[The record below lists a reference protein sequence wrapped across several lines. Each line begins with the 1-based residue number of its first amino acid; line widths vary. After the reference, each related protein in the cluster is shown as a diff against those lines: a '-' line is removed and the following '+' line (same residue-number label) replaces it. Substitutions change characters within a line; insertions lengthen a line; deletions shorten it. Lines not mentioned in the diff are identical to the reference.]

1 MSAPDHLLETSDT
14 LVELLTAQCSDLE
27 KLLSLAKEETVAA
40 EKGKFT
46 RIWDI
51 VSERNILGKRLETY
65 HQQIAEL
72 RTALES
78 RGEKFGN
85 YDVTDRVVE
94 LANLTL
100 IQDQQTSKLL
110 TESRELTSTEM
121 INLEKSNTGTKVYL
135 RQPTR
140 GLSYDRTF

>member
-1 MSAPDHLLETSDT
+1 MSAPDTLIESSDT

-72 RTALES
+72 RTAIES
-78 RGEKFGN
+78 QGEKVGN

-100 IQDQQTSKLL
+100 IQDQQTRKLL

>member
-1 MSAPDHLLETSDT
+1 MASSENLVKNSDS
-14 LVELLTAQCSDLE
+14 LVELLAAQCSDLE

-40 EKGKFT
+40 KEGKFT

-51 VSERNILGKRLETY
+51 VTERSLIGKRLETF

-72 RTALES
+72 RVSLGSHGES
-78 RGEKFGN
+78 VGKLDITN
-85 YDVTDRVVE
+85 RVIE

-100 IQDQQTSKLL
+100 MQDQQTRLL
-110 TESRELTSTEM
+110 LAEARDQTADELK
-121 INLEKSNTGTKVYL
+121 NLDKGHAGANAYL

-140 GLSYDRTF
+140 GLSYDRSF

>member
-1 MSAPDHLLETSDT
+1 MASSDNLLNNSDT
-14 LVELLTAQCSDLE
+14 LVGLLTAQCTDLE

-40 EKGKFT
+40 EEGKFT

-51 VSERNILGKRLETY
+51 VSERGTIGKRLETY

-72 RTALES
+72 RSTLES
-78 RGEKFGN
+78 RGQKFGPSEIAG
-85 YDVTDRVVE
+85 RAIE

-100 IQDQQTSKLL
+100 IQDQQTHKLL
-110 TESRELTSTEM
+110 CESRDRTATEM
-121 INLEKSNTGTKVYL
+121 INLERSNSGTNAYL

-140 GLSYDRTF
+140 GLSYDQNF